1 MAQGDGHAGTGEGGL
16 MEWYQ
21 VKLFVAHLTTLS
33 MDALH
38 IVGGFAGL
46 LLVAR
51 LFRRPVTDGRP
62 WLAVLALELLNE
74 WSDLTVERWP
84 EMAIQLGEGAKDVL
98 LTMLVPTILL
108 LVARRRPLLLAPAKP
123 MDGDAA

>member
-1 MAQGDGHAGTGEGGL
+1 

-38 IVGGFAGL
+38 IVGGFVGL

-51 LFRRPVTDGRP
+51 LFRRPVTDARQ

-84 EMAIQLGEGAKDVL
+84 EMASQLGEGMKDIF

-108 LVARRRPLLLAPAKP
+108 LIARHRPRLLVPVE
-123 MDGDAA
+123 DTERGAA

>member
-1 MAQGDGHAGTGEGGL
+1 

-38 IVGGFAGL
+38 IVGGFVGL

-51 LFRRPVTDGRP
+51 LFRRPVTDARP

-84 EMAIQLGEGAKDVL
+84 EMATQLGEGMKDIF

-108 LVARRRPLLLAPAKP
+108 LIARHRPRLLVPVEDAKR
-123 MDGDAA
+123 DAA